1 MIGYR
6 HKVPEVFYLFI
17 FPFKSNS
24 LGFNE
29 PGGCFFSPTKK
40 KSRYAF
46 LWNLIMKKNIM
57 LFVSDGVASL
67 IKPQLSCYYYI
78 FFVCCNFGVKIAII
92 VSMSIVSFTHFLVET
107 NFFFTGFF
115 FIVFLISGA
124 SFQQLICSLTMCLWG
139 WVLNHCVH
147 AVFNSLSLSA
157 LLTMQWFKELY

>member
-46 LWNLIMKKNIM
+46 LWNLITKNNIM

-107 NFFFTGFF
+107 NFFLLVSFLLFF
-115 FIVFLISGA
+115 NLRGI
-124 SFQQLICSLTMCLWG
+124 
-139 WVLNHCVH
+139 
-147 AVFNSLSLSA
+147 LSA
-157 LLTMQWFKELY
+157 IDLFSDHVLVGVSFKSLRACCIQLSFSLCASYYAMI